1 MRLNQDSE
9 KYIVQEEDQ
18 NEDGGSMMIT
28 GVDADHSFQ
37 QKRREEDDSQ
47 DQ

>member
-1 MRLNQDSE
+1 MKLNQDSE

-28 GVDADHSFQ
+28 GVDVDYQ
-37 QKRREEDDSQ
+37 QKRRDEYDS
-47 DQ
+47 